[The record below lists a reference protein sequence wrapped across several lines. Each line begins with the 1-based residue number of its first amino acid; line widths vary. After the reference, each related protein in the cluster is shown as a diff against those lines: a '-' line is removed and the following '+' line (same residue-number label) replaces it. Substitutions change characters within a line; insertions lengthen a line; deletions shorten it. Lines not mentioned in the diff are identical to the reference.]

1 MRKGIFKIGTNMN
14 IETKVGVLF
23 FLTFAL
29 VVSFAYLLG
38 AFNPFS
44 SPYTLNVMYN
54 FAGGIEVG
62 SPVRVMGIKAGKVED
77 IVFHPE
83 MKMPGGEEVK
93 LNIKISISKS
103 AWSSIRKDS
112 RFYINLAG
120 IIGEKYIEVSP
131 GTLDSPHIQSGD
143 IVRGEDPP
151 RIDQFLSQ
159 SYGLAKQLINFF
171 EENKAQMSNT
181 IKTMESLVIH
191 FNKTLMLLE
200 KTSNQKQLKELLKN
214 IVQISGDIA
223 AISHGLRSEETEE
236 TLSLIKEMIWRLK
249 ELDKEA
255 IKKFLQEEGI
265 KARIAL

>member
-1 MRKGIFKIGTNMN
+1 MST
-14 IETKVGVLF
+14 ETKVGILF

-29 VVSFAYLLG
+29 VVSFAYILG

-44 SPYTLNVMYN
+44 SQHTLNVMYN

-62 SPVRVMGIKAGKVED
+62 SPVRVMGIKAGKVEK
-77 IVFHPE
+77 IIFHPE
-83 MKMPGGEEVK
+83 MKMPDGEEVK

-120 IIGEKYIEVSP
+120 IIGEKYIEISP
-131 GTLDSPHIQSGD
+131 GSLDSPQMQSGD
-143 IVRGEDPP
+143 TIRGEDPP
-151 RIDQFLSQ
+151 RIDQLLSQ
-159 SYGLAKQLINFF
+159 SYGLASKLINFF
-171 EENKAQMSNT
+171 EKNKSQMSNT
-181 IKTMESLVIH
+181 IKTMENLVVN

-200 KTSNQKQLKELLKN
+200 KTSNQAQLTELLKN
-214 IVQISGDIA
+214 ITQISGDIA
-223 AISHGLRSEETEE
+223 AISHDLRSKETEE
-236 TLSLIKEMIWRLK
+236 TLSLVKELIWRLK